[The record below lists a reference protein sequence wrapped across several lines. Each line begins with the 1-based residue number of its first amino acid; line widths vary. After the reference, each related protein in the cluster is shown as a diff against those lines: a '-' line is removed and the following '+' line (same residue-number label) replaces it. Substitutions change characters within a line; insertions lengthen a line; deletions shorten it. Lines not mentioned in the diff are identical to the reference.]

1 MPSVR
6 VVKEDDDMQFVLVIY
21 HGSYPLPGSAGWKAL
36 PEAEQKA
43 IYAEYAELN
52 KDASITFR
60 LPPIAPGKATTV
72 QMRDGGVQ
80 VRNAPY
86 LAEGIGGAFVLDAE
100 NIEAAIALA
109 ARIPQ
114 ARLGG
119 AVEIRPV
126 EQYF

>member
-1 MPSVR
+1 
-6 VVKEDDDMQFVLVIY
+6 
-21 HGSYPLPGSAGWKAL
+21 
-36 PEAEQKA
+36 
-43 IYAEYAELN
+43 
-52 KDASITFR
+52 
-60 LPPIAPGKATTV
+60 
-72 QMRDGGVQ
+72 MRDGNVQ

-86 LAEGIGGAFVLDAE
+86 LAEGIGGAFVFDAE